1 MQLPLVLTLVGA
13 DRPGLVE
20 KVAAVVAAHAGN
32 WLESRLCRL
41 GGQFA
46 GIVRIHSPAERRAAL
61 TAALRGLAAEGLTV
75 EVYEDTVPAAVPA
88 SPARAARLELVGQD
102 RPGIVRQIAAAL
114 AARGV
119 NVEEL
124 ATECVSAPMSGET
137 LFKAQARLRLP
148 EGGDVAALR
157 AELEHIAADLL
168 VDLHFEPLSASTP

>member
-20 KVAAVVAAHAGN
+20 RVAAVVADHGGN

-46 GIVRIHSPAERRAAL
+46 GIVRILSSTEHRAAL
-61 TAALRGLAAEGLTV
+61 TAALQALVAEGLTV
-75 EVYEDTVPAAVPA
+75 EVFSDPGPPPPPPGAGAAQ
-88 SPARAARLELVGQD
+88 LELVGQD
-102 RPGIVRQIAAAL
+102 RPGIVRHIAAAL

-124 ATECVSAPMSGET
+124 VTECVSAPMSGET
-137 LFKAQARLRLP
+137 LFKARARLLLP
-148 EGGDVAALR
+148 AGCDVPALR
-157 AELEHIAADLL
+157 AELERLAADLL
-168 VDLHFEPLSASTP
+168 VDVVFEPLTP